1 MTPPSATA
9 THGSRSTRSARTRTA
24 TRPPRR
30 VSGPAR
36 TPVRTT
42 GRAVPVGAGG
52 AVAAPPLAL
61 RLAHAGVRIGD
72 ARVLDRL
79 VRGRAWIAIIA
90 VGLLG
95 IVFMQVSMLQLNA
108 GISRAVT
115 SAETLHRQNAT
126 MRAEISKLESGER
139 IGDAAA
145 ALGMIA
151 PPAGDVNYLDGRK
164 ADGRAAARAVG
175 PPEPVA
181 TTASTTAPAPAAQT
195 QAQAPATPPAATT
208 EQSTAPA
215 AAAAQA
221 PATATQ
227 TPAPAPAPAQTEA
240 APAQPPATQPQP
252 EPQATAPQAAAPATT
267 APSAPSAA
275 PAAGAAAAPQ
285 GN

>member
-1 MTPPSATA
+1 
-9 THGSRSTRSARTRTA
+9 
-24 TRPPRR
+24 
-30 VSGPAR
+30 
-36 TPVRTT
+36 
-42 GRAVPVGAGG
+42 VGAGG

-208 EQSTAPA
+208 EQSAAPA

-221 PATATQ
+221 AATATQ
-227 TPAPAPAPAQTEA
+227 TAAPAPAPAPAPAQTEA
-240 APAQPPATQPQP
+240 APAEPQPTQPQP

>member
-1 MTPPSATA
+1 
-9 THGSRSTRSARTRTA
+9 
-24 TRPPRR
+24 
-30 VSGPAR
+30 
-36 TPVRTT
+36 
-42 GRAVPVGAGG
+42 VGAGG

-181 TTASTTAPAPAAQT
+181 TAASTTAPAPAAQA

-221 PATATQ
+221 PAPATQ

-252 EPQATAPQAAAPATT
+252 EPQATAPQAAAPAPPATN
-267 APSAPSAA
+267 APSAA
-275 PAAGAAAAPQ
+275 PAAGAATAPQ